1 MRTALSVSLTTALLC
16 VAAASHAQTLATGA
30 PSDTFSFSTYATGL
44 GQLTDFRFL
53 PDGRV
58 VLISRTGEVRVR
70 LTDGTLVNADTFP
83 VSSDVHGEQGLLGVE
98 VDPSFAT
105 NRRIFFYY
113 SRANSAGGT
122 DLNRHRVVSITLGTD
137 SKLVMST
144 EDIMVQDLRGPANH
158 DGGALA
164 LSKDGTKLY
173 VGVGDTGCNK
183 SPDPPN
189 PPGNY
194 FPTCL
199 TNGNGKILRIN
210 LDKSIPSD
218 NPLSSE
224 TAVTACGS
232 SCGAAPSGT
241 AAPRKD
247 IWAWGFR
254 NPFRIWTDPV
264 TGHLWVGDVGEGSW
278 EEIDVLTGG
287 GKHHG
292 WPWREGAHGWPAT
305 KCTETV
311 PNKGNCV
318 DPVHE
323 QAHASGSVGS
333 ITGGAIMDFCSWP
346 TTFRGLYFFGDNATG
361 KLWTVQPNTARDGV
375 VSGSQKDFGSAPSP
389 VSIRPGPD
397 GAMYIASLGGRL
409 YRFAPKAPV
418 TCDTDA
424 GVPDTGVTDTGTP
437 ADGGTTDAATSDTG
451 TAPGDASTGSDTG
464 VTVDSG
470 SSGGDDAGA
479 PGEGTSEDGGCGCS
493 TPGGTTSAGLSALA
507 LAGVALAITR
517 RRR

>member
-1 MRTALSVSLTTALLC
+1 MARFLATAALGSALA
-16 VAAASHAQTLATGA
+16 VFLAAPAPRAQTLATGA
-30 PSDTFSFSTYATGL
+30 PADTFAFTTHATGL

-53 PDGRV
+53 PDGRI
-58 VLISRTGEVRVR
+58 VLVSKTGEVRIR
-70 LTDGTLVNADTFP
+70 LTDGTLVNAGSFP
-83 VSSDVHGEQGLLGVE
+83 VDTESEKGLLGVE
-98 VDPSFAT
+98 VHPSFAT
-105 NRRIFFYY
+105 NSTLFFYY
-113 SRANSAGGT
+113 SRSDGSGGT
-122 DLNRHRVVSITLGTD
+122 DLDRHRIVTLVLGTD
-137 SKLVMST
+137 NKIDVTKEVILVRN
-144 EDIMVQDLRGPANH
+144 LRGPANH

-164 LSKDGTKLY
+164 LSKDGTKLLI
-173 VGVGDTGCNK
+173 GVGDTGCNK

-194 FPTCL
+194 FGTCL

-210 LDKSIPSD
+210 LDGTIPTD

-224 TAVTACGS
+224 TAVTACGT

-247 IWAWGFR
+247 IWAWGLR

-264 TGHLWVGDVGEGSW
+264 TGNLWVGDVGEGSW
-278 EEIDVLTGG
+278 EEIDVMTTG

-323 QAHASGSVGS
+323 QAHASGSVTS
-333 ITGGAIMDFCSWP
+333 ITGGSIVDHCSWP
-346 TTFRGLYFFGDNATG
+346 TAFRGLYYFGDNATG
-361 KLWTVQPNTARDGV
+361 KMWTVQPNGARDGV
-375 VSGSQKDFGSAPSP
+375 VAGSQKDFGSVGSP

-397 GAMYIASLGGRL
+397 GALYVASLGGRL
-409 YRFAPKAPV
+409 IRFAPKAPV

-424 GVPDTGVTDTGTP
+424 GVTDTGTPGTDTGTPGTDTGTPGTDTGTPGTTDSGTVGDDAGTP
-437 ADGGTTDAATSDTG
+437 ADGGS
-451 TAPGDASTGSDTG
+451 GD
-464 VTVDSG
+464 
-470 SSGGDDAGA
+470 
-479 PGEGTSEDGGCGCS
+479 EGGCGCS
-493 TPGGTTSAGLSALA
+493 TPGGATSSGLAVLA
-507 LAGVALAITR
+507 LAGLATAFVR